1 MTILFS
7 IILIRMTN
15 YTTPSHGNNFFGN
28 ERHLE
33 PEIERQSRGEP
44 HTGLVTDRPN
54 KSLPPISFLFYFASS
69 FELATFFIVC
79 FRFSIIVTTIN
90 ISLILM
96 IRWLLGP
103 MVIKKRAER
112 DLVNED
118 VHQRVRVL
126 THLYN

>member
-1 MTILFS
+1 MVS
-7 IILIRMTN
+7 VTN
-15 YTTPSHGNNFFGN
+15 MRY
-28 ERHLE
+28 
-33 PEIERQSRGEP
+33 
-44 HTGLVTDRPN
+44 V
-54 KSLPPISFLFYFASS
+54 
-69 FELATFFIVC
+69 
-79 FRFSIIVTTIN
+79 N

-103 MVIKKRAER
+103 MVIKKRAEG